1 MQSRRA
7 SQTGHAAD
15 VRIVDAPVEM
25 HERDARQ
32 HLLAGEAAARLTRRD
47 AAAGRIV
54 GAVVPEPAACPMGR
68 RRCARQPERVEWV
81 IVGELAKPVAA
92 GRFSLK

>member
-1 MQSRRA
+1 
-7 SQTGHAAD
+7 
-15 VRIVDAPVEM
+15 
-25 HERDARQ
+25 
-32 HLLAGEAAARLTRRD
+32 
-47 AAAGRIV
+47 
-54 GAVVPEPAACPMGR
+54 MGR